1 MKFDLREVMGKA
13 WDIRRNAAAE
23 MGCKVSEVH
32 LDECVRLAWE
42 HVKSNPEN
50 IVSQFAAM
58 NANGGKAINKLLAC
72 MVKKAAKN
80 EIAYSTEDHYDSY
93 NENLAWFLSFHNI
106 EGFTNKAWLLLAERV
121 SDTAYLEKL
130 NAKRAT
136 AGKLNISL
144 TSLAYRAAKDAIR
157 QTLRDDIKHG
167 RANVRTVK
175 DKSGEEYSYID
186 TVATSRKDNTETA
199 AVLGTALQE
208 FINGR
213 DEIDRLIIESIRDGY
228 TEREI
233 GEIVGMSGP
242 AVHKRITKICDGL
255 RRAGLA
261 PSDMAA

>member
-1 MKFDLREVMGKA
+1 MSKYNLSEIMGKA

-32 LDECVRLAWE
+32 LGECVRMAWE

-50 IVSQFAAM
+50 ILNQFAAM
-58 NANGGKAINKLLAC
+58 NANGGEAVNKLLAC
-72 MVKKAAKN
+72 MAKKAAKN

-106 EGFTNKAWLLLAERV
+106 ESFTNQAWAILAERLA
-121 SDTAYLEKL
+121 SPDYLEKL
-130 NAKRAT
+130 NAKRAR

-144 TSLAYRAAKDAIR
+144 ASLAYRAAKDAIR

-167 RANVRTVK
+167 RANVRTVT
-175 DKSGEEYSYID
+175 DKNGEEYSYID
-186 TVATSRKDNTETA
+186 TVATSRKDDTETA
-199 AVLGTALQE
+199 AVIGTALKA

-213 DEIDRLIIESIRDGY
+213 DEIDRLIIEGIRDGY

-242 AVHKRITKICDGL
+242 AVHKRISKIRDGL

-261 PSDMAA
+261 PVAA

>member
-1 MKFDLREVMGKA
+1 MKKYNLSEIMGKA

-32 LDECVRLAWE
+32 LGECVRMAWE

-50 IVSQFAAM
+50 ILNQFAVM
-58 NANGGKAINKLLAC
+58 NANGGEAVNKLLAC

-106 EGFTNKAWLLLAERV
+106 ESFTNQAWAILAERLA
-121 SDTAYLEKL
+121 SPDYLDKL
-130 NAKRAT
+130 NAKRAQ

-144 TSLAYRAAKDAIR
+144 ASLAYRAAKDAIR

-167 RANVRTVK
+167 RANVRTVT
-175 DKSGEEYSYID
+175 DKNGEEYSYID
-186 TVATSRKDNTETA
+186 TVATSRKDDTETA
-199 AVLGTALQE
+199 AVIGTALNA

-213 DEIDRLIIESIRDGY
+213 DEIDRMIIEGIRDGY

-242 AVHKRITKICDGL
+242 AVHKRIDKIRDGL

-261 PSDMAA
+261 PAAA